1 MEKSNTNSK
10 KILDKSNENI
20 RTNEKV
26 PQVKIS
32 DLSTVIYC
40 SKSYY
45 SSIFQRKK
53 LEMYI
58 K

>member
-1 MEKSNTNSK
+1 MEKSNTNAK

-32 DLSTVIYC
+32 DLSIVIYC